1 MIKKLNKDYS
11 FMNTTLSINN
21 REYLKTIN
29 KPCVVICLDGS
40 QKEYLDEAS
49 KASLTPN
56 LDNIINK
63 GEYLMAHSAI
73 PSFTNPN
80 NISIVTG
87 QPSSVHGICGNFFYT
102 PSTGEE
108 VMMND
113 PQYLRAPT
121 IFEKYYE
128 SGAKIAVVT
137 AKDKLRTLLGN
148 GLKYHD
154 KRALCFSAEK
164 SDQATIEING
174 IENVNEWLGKPV
186 PEVYSGELSEFVM
199 AAGVKLMKEYKPD
212 IMYLSTT
219 DYIQHKYEPGHT
231 IANKFYSMFDGY
243 IGQLNDMG
251 VMIVITADHGMKP
264 KSSKD
269 GSPNAIFL
277 QDYLDAAFPKIKTK
291 VILPITDPYVVHH
304 GALGSFATIYL
315 DNKNDLEIVINEI
328 KKIKEIE
335 VVLNKEDACK
345 TYNLTE
351 DRTGDIICM
360 SSEFM
365 TIGSSKNKHDLS
377 GLNEPLRSHGGLHE
391 REVPFI
397 INQKIK
403 KINSEKQLYNYDAF
417 YYAINEIG
425 VNQ

>member
-1 MIKKLNKDYS
+1 MTN
-11 FMNTTLSINN
+11 TLSINN
-21 REYLKTIN
+21 REYPSILNQTSI
-29 KPCVVICLDGS
+29 VICLDGS
-40 QKEYLDEAS
+40 QKEYIDEAS
-49 KASLTPN
+49 KLNLTPN
-56 LDNIINK
+56 LDDIIQK

-102 PSTGEE
+102 PETGKE

-121 IFEKYYE
+121 IFEKFYQA
-128 SGAKIAVVT
+128 GAKIALVT

-148 GLKYHD
+148 GLKFNED
-154 KRALCFSAEK
+154 RTICFSAEK
-164 SDQATIEING
+164 SDQATKIENG
-174 IENVNEWLGKPV
+174 IENVNDWLGMPV
-186 PEVYSGELSEFVM
+186 PEVYSQDLSEFVM
-199 AAGVKLMKEYKPD
+199 AAGVKLMEEFKPD

-219 DYIQHKYEPGHT
+219 DYIQHKYAPGHEV
-231 IANKFYSMFDGY
+231 ANKFYSMFDKY
-243 IGQLNDMG
+243 IGQLDAIG
-251 VMIVITADHGMKP
+251 ATIIITADHGMKP
-264 KSSKD
+264 KSKED

-277 QDYLDAAFPKIKTK
+277 QDHLDDKFNKNKTK

-315 DNKNDLEIVINEI
+315 EDKNDLEDVIMEI
-328 KKIKEIE
+328 QKIKDIE
-335 VVLNKEDACK
+335 VVLNKEEGCSQ
-345 TYNLTE
+345 YNLPK
-351 DRTGDIICM
+351 DRMGDIICM

-365 TIGSSKNKHDLS
+365 TIGSSKDKHNLS

-397 INQKIK
+397 VNK
-403 KINSEKQLYNYDAF
+403 KMPQIDSNKQLYNYDAF
-417 YYAINEIG
+417 YYAISGTNS
-425 VNQ
+425 

>member
-1 MIKKLNKDYS
+1 MTN
-11 FMNTTLSINN
+11 TLSINN
-21 REYLKTIN
+21 REYPSTLNQTSI
-29 KPCVVICLDGS
+29 VICLDGS
-40 QKEYLDEAS
+40 QKEYIDEAS
-49 KASLTPN
+49 KLNLTPN
-56 LDNIINK
+56 LDDIIQK

-102 PSTGEE
+102 PETGKE

-121 IFEKYYE
+121 IFEKFYQA
-128 SGAKIAVVT
+128 GAKIALVT

-148 GLKYHD
+148 GLKFNEG
-154 KRALCFSAEK
+154 RTICFSAEK
-164 SDQATIEING
+164 SDQATKIENG
-174 IENVNEWLGKPV
+174 IENVNDWLGMPV
-186 PEVYSGELSEFVM
+186 PEVYSQDLSEFVM
-199 AAGVKLMKEYKPD
+199 AAGVKLMEEFKPD

-219 DYIQHKYEPGHT
+219 DYIQHKYAPGNEV
-231 IANKFYSMFDGY
+231 ANKFYSMFDKY
-243 IGQLNDMG
+243 IGQLDELG
-251 VMIVITADHGMKP
+251 ATIIITADHGMKP
-264 KSSKD
+264 KSKED

-277 QDYLDAAFPKIKTK
+277 QDHLDDKFNKSKTK

-315 DNKNDLEIVINEI
+315 EDKNDLEDVMMEI
-328 KKIKEIE
+328 KKIKDIE
-335 VVLNKEDACK
+335 VVLNKEEGCSQ
-345 TYNLTE
+345 YNLPK
-351 DRTGDIICM
+351 DRMGDIICM

-365 TIGSSKNKHDLS
+365 TIGSSKDKHNLS

-397 INQKIK
+397 VNK
-403 KINSEKQLYNYDAF
+403 KMPQIDSNKQLYNYDAF
-417 YYAINEIG
+417 YYAISGTNS
-425 VNQ
+425 